1 MTRTRLFIAKMDK
14 LSEEWTFCGK
24 VPKQEVVFLSQVI
37 LIYTIVTVS
46 IINLSLGNG
55 DSNLWCVLI
64 SFSAGSLL
72 PSPQPYKKLVSK
84 SGQVGSINSL
94 GNRSEPLSSVETVV

>member
-1 MTRTRLFIAKMDK
+1 MAKLDDQWK
-14 LSEEWTFCGK
+14 CFGK
-24 VPKQEVVFLSQVI
+24 VPKQEVVFLTQVI

-72 PSPQPYKKLVSK
+72 PSPNPYKTLNRNLK
-84 SGQVGSINSL
+84 SGGQTINNVESTSL
-94 GNRSEPLSSVETVV
+94 ETSLEETEV

>member
-1 MTRTRLFIAKMDK
+1 MDK
-14 LSEEWTFCGK
+14 MGEEWKCCGK
-24 VPKQEVVFLSQVI
+24 VPKQEVVFLAQVI
-37 LIYTIVTVS
+37 LIYSIVIVS

-72 PSPQPYKKLVSK
+72 PSPQPYKLLNKTK
-84 SGQVGSINSL
+84 KVGSINTL
-94 GNRSEPLSSVETVV
+94 DRLDPIASVETIV